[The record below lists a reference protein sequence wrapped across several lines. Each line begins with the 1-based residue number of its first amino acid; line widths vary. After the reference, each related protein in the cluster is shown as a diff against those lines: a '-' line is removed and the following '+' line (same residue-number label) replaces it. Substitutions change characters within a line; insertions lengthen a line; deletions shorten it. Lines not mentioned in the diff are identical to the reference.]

1 MIRVAILAFD
11 GVVADTFPLR
21 AYALAEAIAAECVP
35 VTAADVL
42 PYLPGRSLREAAIE
56 AIHRVPVLQQPR
68 FRDDVTL
75 HDLVALRAQRSWSAA
90 AAQGVPLQPGVMAAV
105 PLQLARGRRLVLRS
119 DSQRREVELLLQ
131 LAGLEDSVLFVRCA
145 DDAPRVMGA
154 TSLEASHRAI
164 AARLDAQRIG
174 RDERV
179 AVEYDAH
186 SAAQAAPF
194 VHASSAILQE
204 AWLTG

>member
-11 GVVADTFPLR
+11 GVVADTFPMR
-21 AYALAEAIAAECVP
+21 AYALAEAISAECVP

-56 AIHRVPVLQQPR
+56 AMHRVPVLQPPR

-154 TSLEASHRAI
+154 TSLEGGARVESSPGTGEAGASRRRRGDQYTACATSSSMAASSS
-164 AARLDAQRIG
+164 AARLRARARAG
-174 RDERV
+174 
-179 AVEYDAH
+179 
-186 SAAQAAPF
+186 
-194 VHASSAILQE
+194 
-204 AWLTG
+204 